1 MSNDKEYLVET
12 KIKNNKLYQLIMQ
25 DYPSI
30 AKFCEAYNLAQT
42 EVGRLINFKQEIYNK
57 KNGKLNKIILKLMEI
72 FNCKLEDLIPL
83 NYAVRETNKF
93 LTELNEEEMLSLAD
107 MSNNNLLAL
116 TDETSEDLQIK
127 KEQKEK
133 IHEVIDKYLLPREKY
148 IIEEAVMNERKI
160 SNVARDLNISVT
172 RAGQIRDKAIRKLKH
187 PSKWIKLKNC
197 L

>member
-1 MSNDKEYLVET
+1 MQDKEYLVET
-12 KIKNNKLYQLIMQ
+12 RIKNNKLYKLIMQ

-30 AKFCEAYNLAQT
+30 AKFCKAYNLVET
-42 EVGRLINFKQEIYNK
+42 EVGRLINFKQRIYNK

-72 FNCKLEDLIPL
+72 FNCKLEDLIPI
-83 NYAVRETNKF
+83 NYAVKETNKF

-133 IHEVIDKYLLPREKY
+133 IHEVINNYLWPREKY

-160 SNVARDLNISVT
+160 SDVARDLNISVT
-172 RAGQIRDKAIRKLKH
+172 RAGQIRDKALLKLKH
-187 PSKWIKLKNC
+187 PCKLGLINK
-197 L
+197 